1 MPVREQALLEFLAET
16 DPAAREIKDL
26 QDKFVK
32 AADRMEA
39 AAKEIDF
46 DPASKEARELRAE
59 VEKTAKEFTEAGDR
73 QSKAMQTVAK
83 ATDRVEKELEQTRV
97 AAKRFADT
105 GSKSADA
112 FRTRLAA
119 LRSQVAGLGG
129 LFGGLSIAFLGQAAF
144 RQLKEFQSSM
154 SAVQA
159 VTGATGEEF
168 ARLERQ
174 AKTLGATT
182 VFSASEAARGMEFL
196 GRAGFDAGEILRAM
210 PGLLDLAAAGNLD
223 LARAAD
229 IASNVVSGF
238 NLQASETARVADV
251 LAKSAASSNT
261 SVEQL
266 GLAMSYVAPVAAGLN
281 ITLEEA
287 AAAIGVLSNAGIQAS
302 RAGTGLAQVLA
313 QLTGAIGESGNVFE
327 ELGLDLA
334 RLNPETNSLA
344 EILEYLGTAGLS
356 ATRALEAMKQRGGP
370 ALQVLV
376 DQREEVARL
385 VGVLENAAGAAEE
398 MSRVMRD
405 NLSGDVKELTSR
417 LEALTLQAGDRGA
430 AGALRDLVQ
439 GLTDIVSKSGRVVDI
454 IKGIGD
460 IVAASLNT
468 ILASFQRTA
477 AIVSREILELFSLIP
492 GFGKVYQPLIDKQNE
507 VIRQMNE
514 LDRVAREQLAEAW
527 RLFGSEA
534 DEAASEAAASVARM
548 GRSFRESLSEVG
560 DLSKASAAEL
570 EVLGDQAED
579 ILGALQ
585 VVPEELRGQ
594 FEGLTAAAESF
605 LVKLREINEEGG
617 ADAAQ
622 KNLAGAI
629 ADLIGDP
636 KALTIET
643 DEAVAAIRQI
653 LSEGNLTGA
662 KVDALRGKVGDL
674 LSEWELLGERPPR
687 ILQELAERLGVTATA
702 TESATKATSGLA
714 KATSEAASATA
725 SLTEAEAQ
733 RAKQLS
739 SVESAA
745 ASAEARLEE
754 LRGKDLLSVD
764 ERGELEQL
772 EDRLSSLRGEQND
785 LLSEQAD
792 LYEVIG
798 NSEALLGESIRKTIE
813 ASRGPTESFLG
824 GLDPDEVDALNESV
838 AQSEGGFEGLGKETG
853 LATDQ
858 LIEFSKEGAEPT
870 AEAAEK
876 ASAAL
881 AENQKEFNAVGAAAA
896 DAGAKA
902 GSVASQFDQTTEAFS
917 GLAEGV
923 SVAEA
928 GFIRWS
934 KDGAEPATEA
944 ATDAV
949 AALQQGQDAFNQIGE
964 GATKAGEQVA
974 EGADEIEG
982 ASERIETATKD
993 RTDLLKEE
1001 LELLKAI
1008 RAEVQGLKGDHDA
1021 VLEVCRAYHA
1031 CVARGA

>member
-59 VEKTAKEFTEAGDR
+59 VERTAKEFTEAGDR
-73 QSKAMQTVAK
+73 QAKAMQTVAK

-105 GSKSADA
+105 GTKSADA

-168 ARLERQ
+168 ARLEQQ

-238 NLQASETARVADV
+238 NLQASETQRVADV
-251 LAKSAASSNT
+251 LAKAAASSNT

-281 ITLEEA
+281 VTLEES

-302 RAGTGLAQVLA
+302 RAGTGLTQVLA
-313 QLTGAIGESGNVFE
+313 QLTGAVGESGNVFE
-327 ELGLDLA
+327 GLGLDLA

-376 DQREEVARL
+376 EQREEVARL
-385 VGVLENAAGAAEE
+385 TTVLENAAGAAEE

-405 NLSGDVKELTSR
+405 NLAGDVKELTSR

-454 IKGIGD
+454 VKGIGD

-492 GFGKVYQPLIDKQNE
+492 GFGEVYQPLIDKQNE

-514 LDRVAREQLAEAW
+514 LDRTARDQLAEAW

-594 FEGLTAAAESF
+594 FEGLTAAAEGY
-605 LVKLREINEEGG
+605 LAKLREIGKEGG
-617 ADAAQ
+617 APPAGGEPPSGGTITGPDGTRIEIPGIRESTEATRENTEAAQENVEQTTSLGDALRTVAERAEAGASAFDTLSEAERRQADAGKRAEELAQSESELIARRDELRGKTIQTAEEISELSTIEQQLSEVSREHSDVLRDQGEQYEIVGNASSLLAESLRDVVTGQRDAAQ
-622 KNLAGAI
+622 SSQSFLSE
-629 ADLIGDP
+629 LDP
-636 KALTIET
+636 DRVAAMN
-643 DEAVAAIRQI
+643 EAVAA
-653 LSEGNLTGA
+653 
-662 KVDALRGKVGDL
+662 
-674 LSEWELLGERPPR
+674 
-687 ILQELAERLGVTATA
+687 
-702 TESATKATSGLA
+702 
-714 KATSEAASATA
+714 
-725 SLTEAEAQ
+725 
-733 RAKQLS
+733 
-739 SVESAA
+739 
-745 ASAEARLEE
+745 
-754 LRGKDLLSVD
+754 
-764 ERGELEQL
+764 
-772 EDRLSSLRGEQND
+772 
-785 LLSEQAD
+785 
-792 LYEVIG
+792 
-798 NSEALLGESIRKTIE
+798 
-813 ASRGPTESFLG
+813 
-824 GLDPDEVDALNESV
+824 
-838 AQSEGGFEGLGKETG
+838 SEGGFAGLGEETG
-853 LATDQ
+853 LAADQ
-858 LIEFSKEGAEPT
+858 VVKFTRDGVTPA
-870 AEAAEK
+870 AEATERAVD
-876 ASAAL
+876 AL
-881 AENQKEFNAVGAAAA
+881 AAGQDEFNRIGAA
-896 DAGAKA
+896 GI
-902 GSVASQFDQTTEAFS
+902 E
-917 GLAEGV
+917 
-923 SVAEA
+923 
-928 GFIRWS
+928 
-934 KDGAEPATEA
+934 
-944 ATDAV
+944 
-949 AALQQGQDAFNQIGE
+949 
-964 GATKAGEQVA
+964 AGEQVA
-974 EGADEIEG
+974 EGADEIED

-993 RTDLLKEE
+993 RADLLKEE

-1008 RAEVQGLKGDHDA
+1008 RTEVQGLKADHDA